1 MTSYTDKGVKPE
13 RGRFLRFDYVSFIV
27 GNAKQAAT
35 YYCVHMGFKV
45 CSDQF
50 KCFLNSY
57 QFLLFL
63 SLSPTKA

>member
-45 CSDQF
+45 CSYIN
-50 KCFLNSY
+50 LN
-57 QFLLFL
+57 LLF
-63 SLSPTKA
+63 